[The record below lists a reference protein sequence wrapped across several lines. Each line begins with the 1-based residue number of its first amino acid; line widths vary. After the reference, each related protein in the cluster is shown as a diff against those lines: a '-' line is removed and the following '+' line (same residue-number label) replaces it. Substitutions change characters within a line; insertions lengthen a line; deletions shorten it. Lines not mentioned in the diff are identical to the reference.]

1 MKIFQLKHIFEILEQ
16 TPKTLNNLLQNLSE
30 EWILNNEGQD
40 SWSPFDII
48 GHLIHGEETD
58 WIVRANIILGESKN
72 KKFEPFDRFAQF
84 NRFKDKSIHELL
96 KMFAELRAR
105 NIILLKQMEF
115 NKHNLELTGIHPEFG
130 EITFKQLIAA
140 WVVHDLSHINQIARI
155 MSKQYTNEVGPFRK
169 YLSILSN

>member
-1 MKIFQLKHIFEILEQ
+1 
-16 TPKTLNNLLQNLSE
+16 
-30 EWILNNEGQD
+30 
-40 SWSPFDII
+40 
-48 GHLIHGEETD
+48 
-58 WIVRANIILGESKN
+58 
-72 KKFEPFDRFAQF
+72 
-84 NRFKDKSIHELL
+84 
-96 KMFAELRAR
+96 
-105 NIILLKQMEF
+105 MEF